1 MAWEF
6 ALTLMLGL
14 LFFLMAIGTPVVFA
28 FLAVNLVGAWFFLGQ
43 EAGLTQWV
51 RNTISSLTSFSL
63 TPIPLFV
70 LMGEVLFHTGLAF
83 KAINAIEK
91 VISKVPG
98 KLSIVSILGGTT
110 FATLS
115 GSSIANTAMMGG
127 VMMPEMQR
135 RGYHPTMSMGPIMA
149 VGGIAML
156 IPPSALAV
164 MLGSLAGISIEALL
178 ISGIMPGLLIA
189 TGFLLYVVVRSRFRP
204 QDAPSEPSVEGAPK
218 LSLWERWKPFFRDVV
233 PLLGIFIAVVGSM
246 LLGWASPTESAAIG
260 VTASLIATIC
270 YRAFSLEALWKSL
283 IETAKVSVVIL
294 FILAASTTFAQ
305 LLSFSGASTGF
316 LTLIKGMDLSPG
328 LLVISML
335 IILLLLGMVLDQ
347 ISMMM
352 IALPFFIPL
361 ANAVG
366 VDTVWLGVMILMA
379 LEIGLLTPPF
389 GLLLIVM
396 QSVAPEGV
404 RLNQIYRA
412 AIPFLI
418 IEIIALALVFCYPS
432 IATGLVSW
440 IK

>member
-1 MAWEF
+1 MDWPL
-6 ALTLMLGL
+6 ALGLMLGS
-14 LFFLMAIGTPVVFA
+14 LFFFMAIGMPVVFA
-28 FLAVNLVGAWFFLGQ
+28 FLAVNLIGAWVFLGG
-43 EAGLTQWV
+43 EMGLGQWV
-51 RNTISSLTSFSL
+51 RNTNSSLISFSL

-83 KAINAIEK
+83 RAIDAIEK
-91 VISKVPG
+91 AISRVPG

-127 VMMPEMQR
+127 MMMPEMMR

-164 MLGSLAGISIEALL
+164 MMGSLAGISIERLL
-178 ISGIMPGLLIA
+178 IGGILPGILMA
-189 TGFLLYVVVRSRFRP
+189 VGFLGYVVIRSIMRP
-204 QDAPSEPSVEGAPK
+204 QDAPVSEQDDSG
-218 LSLWERWKPFFRDVV
+218 LSGWQKWGPFCKNVL
-233 PLLGIFIAVVGSM
+233 PLLAIFVAVVGSM
-246 LLGWASPTESAAIG
+246 LMGWASPTESAAIG
-260 VTASLIATIC
+260 VLASVIATFA
-270 YRAFSLEALWKSL
+270 YRVFSLQALWKSL

-316 LTLIKGMDLSPG
+316 LNLIRGLDLSPA
-328 LLVISML
+328 ML
-335 IILLLLGMVLDQ
+335 IICMLLVLLIMGMVLDQ

-352 IALPFFIPL
+352 ITLPFFMPL
-361 ANAVG
+361 ALAANI
-366 VDTVWLGVMILMA
+366 DTVWLGVMMLIA

-396 QSVAPEGV
+396 QSVVPPAI
-404 RLNQIYRA
+404 RLPQIYRA
-412 AIPFLI
+412 AVPFITIELAVLVAVFFIPVIAVGLPNLI
-418 IEIIALALVFCYPS
+418 
-432 IATGLVSW
+432 
-440 IK
+440 K

>member
-1 MAWEF
+1 MEWQS
-6 ALTLMLGL
+6 ALLLMLGA
-14 LFFLMAIGTPVVFA
+14 LFFFMAVGTPVVFA
-28 FLAVNLVGAWFFLGQ
+28 FLAVNLIGAWIFLGQ
-43 EAGLTQWV
+43 EAGLAQWV
-51 RNTISSLTSFSL
+51 RNTTSSVTSFAL

-83 KAINAIEK
+83 KAINAIERL
-91 VISKVPG
+91 ISRVPG

-164 MLGSLAGISIEALL
+164 MLGSLAGISIERLL
-178 ISGIMPGLLIA
+178 IGGILPGLLMAI
-189 TGFLLYVVVRSRFRP
+189 GFLGYVVIRSRLRP
-204 QDAPSEPSVEGAPK
+204 QDAPSTAEDETLVQG
-218 LSLWERWKPFFRDVV
+218 WEKWKPFFSDVV

-246 LLGWASPTESAAIG
+246 LAGWASPTESAAIG
-260 VTASLIATIC
+260 VTASVIATC
-270 YRAFSLEALWKSL
+270 FYRALTWKALWTSL

-305 LLSFSGASTGF
+305 LLSFSGASAGF
-316 LTLIKGMDLSPG
+316 LG
-328 LLVISML
+328 LVKSMGLNPAVLVISML
-335 IILLLLGMVLDQ
+335 LILLVLGMVLDQ
-347 ISMMM
+347 VSMMM
-352 IALPFFIPL
+352 IALPFFMPL
-361 ANAVG
+361 AHAAG
-366 VDTVWLGVMILMA
+366 VEPVWLGVMILIA

-396 QSVAPEGV
+396 QSVAPSSI
-404 RLNQIYRA
+404 RLPQIYRA
-412 AIPFLI
+412 AVPFLV
-418 IEIIALALVFCYPS
+418 IEIIVLVLVFSIPWLAL
-432 IATGLVSW
+432 GLPNL
-440 IK
+440 IR

>member
-1 MAWEF
+1 MEWQS
-6 ALTLMLGL
+6 ALLLMLGA
-14 LFFLMAIGTPVVFA
+14 LFFFMAMGTPVVFA
-28 FLAVNLVGAWFFLGQ
+28 FLAVNLIGAWVFLGQ
-43 EAGLTQWV
+43 EAGLAQWV
-51 RNTISSLTSFSL
+51 RNTTSSVTSFAL

-83 KAINAIEK
+83 KAINAIERL
-91 VISKVPG
+91 ISRVPG

-164 MLGSLAGISIEALL
+164 MLGSLAGISIERLL
-178 ISGIMPGLLIA
+178 IGGILPGLIMA
-189 TGFLLYVVVRSRFRP
+189 AGFLGYVIIRSRLRP
-204 QDAPSEPSVEGAPK
+204 QDAPSTPEDENPVQG
-218 LSLWERWKPFFRDVV
+218 WEKWKPFFSDVV

-246 LLGWASPTESAAIG
+246 LAGWASPTESAAIG
-260 VTASLIATIC
+260 VTASVIATC
-270 YRAFSLEALWKSL
+270 FYRALTWKALWTSL

-305 LLSFSGASTGF
+305 LLSFSGASAGF
-316 LTLIKGMDLSPG
+316 LG
-328 LLVISML
+328 LVKSMGLNPAILVISML
-335 IILLLLGMVLDQ
+335 LILLVLGMVLDQ
-347 ISMMM
+347 VSMMM
-352 IALPFFIPL
+352 IALPFFMPL
-361 ANAVG
+361 AHAAG
-366 VDTVWLGVMILMA
+366 VEPVWLGVMILIA

-396 QSVAPEGV
+396 QSVAPSSI
-404 RLNQIYRA
+404 RLPQIYRA
-412 AIPFLI
+412 AVPFLV
-418 IEIIALALVFCYPS
+418 IEILVLVLVFTVPWL
-432 IATGLVSW
+432 AVGLPNL
-440 IK
+440 IR